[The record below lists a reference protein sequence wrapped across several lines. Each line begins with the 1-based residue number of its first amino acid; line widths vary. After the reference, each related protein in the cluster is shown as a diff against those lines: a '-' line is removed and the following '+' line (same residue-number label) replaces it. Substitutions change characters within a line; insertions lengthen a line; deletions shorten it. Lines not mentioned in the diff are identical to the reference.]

1 MNIRAKI
8 FGGASAAEEP
18 LLQPKKPKGTKSETL
33 QSVRVARTENRSS
46 NNRIETRH
54 RLTDEQARVT
64 YNGDEHIVRLINL
77 SGGGAMVGVDFEAAL
92 WDRVDLHLGE
102 HGSIECAVRWIRDD
116 RIGLEFAH
124 ETRLDCSVGEQARLL
139 REVITRNFP
148 EIEFHVSEA
157 AAAQH
162 SGPEHRVARRHP
174 LIWSALLHHDYQSS
188 TVRLRN
194 VSESGAM
201 IQCETLLPV
210 GSEPLLDFGD
220 GGSVFAT
227 VMWAVG
233 DQAGLRFN
241 APFDLA
247 VLARSRPE
255 VAPAKWHGPKHLDG
269 NEVENSPWAE
279 EWNRMSIGELR
290 DELEGFL
297 KR

>member
-8 FGGASAAEEP
+8 FGGASAADEP
-18 LLQPKKPKGTKSETL
+18 LLQPKKPKGPKSKTL
-33 QSVRVARTENRSS
+33 QSVRVSRTESRSS

-77 SGGGAMVGVDFEAAL
+77 SGGGAMVGVVFEAAL
-92 WDRVDLHLGE
+92 WDRIDLHLGE
-102 HGSIECAVRWIRDD
+102 HGSIECAVRWVRDD
-116 RIGLEFAH
+116 RLGLEFAH
-124 ETRLDCSVGEQARLL
+124 ETRLDCSASEQAKLL
-139 REVITRNFP
+139 RDVVTRNFP
-148 EIEFHVSEA
+148 EIEFGVPEQSEE
-157 AAAQH
+157 H
-162 SGPEHRVARRHP
+162 EGPEHRVARRHP

-194 VSESGAM
+194 ISETGAM
-201 IQCETLLPV
+201 IQCEALLHI

-220 GGSVFAT
+220 AGSLFAT

-241 APFDLA
+241 SPFDLSQ
-247 VLARSRPE
+247 LARSRPE
-255 VAPAKWHGPKHLDG
+255 VAPARWNGPAYLDSA
-269 NEVENSPWAE
+269 ESSPWAG
-279 EWNRMSIGELR
+279 EWNRMSLGELR